1 MAPIQNLLRTVCD
14 SLKMVTLGRRTVAA
28 RWDATTPQL
37 YRMISVLV
45 LISLIGASNTHFG
58 HVFDVPVA
66 QADSVVDSDPPL
78 AEVDFGNEIRFL
90 VRARSVRADDPL
102 TSVLLLYRVDESA
115 VQNTG
120 VPSFQPGAV
129 VSALYRWRVS
139 GVLLPGAEVR
149 YQFQLETKSGA
160 KITTPEQSV
169 TYNDTRFDWREVKS
183 GKVTAHW
190 HSTDANTGQAILDEA
205 TRTLGRMEQEFGLVP
220 DRPINVF
227 AYVRAPDYASAVATS
242 GRLLEYAVGSGM
254 ARVYVL
260 YAEPNTTE
268 ALMALRREIARTV
281 FDQKTTNPF
290 SPPPRWLSVGFSRY
304 VAGEDVPAENQK
316 VLTDFAQNSRLLA
329 LKTLAGNMPTT
340 DRERAL
346 ALEESLSAVKYMAGA
361 YPPEKI
367 RAMFD
372 AFKEGNTVDDALKKG
387 LGNTLDQFETKWK
400 NSLRLGLPQ
409 KPNTANPTPRSGG
422 ASSSGS
428 ASPRTVSG
436 TGSATSDSPGP
447 ESLAFVDLVFG
458 QSVDFWRGLFGEQT
472 RYVLL
477 GALVFIVAAVG
488 AVVIG
493 SVAGAIRR
501 ARDEG

>member
-1 MAPIQNLLRTVCD
+1 MPHIQYLLQSMCVPLWRILAGTRLGNARSE
-14 SLKMVTLGRRTVAA
+14 SLSRQMC
-28 RWDATTPQL
+28 
-37 YRMISVLV
+37 RMISVLA
-45 LISLIGASNTHFG
+45 LISFLGRESSLTGYGFG
-58 HVFDVPVA
+58 VSVA
-66 QADSVVDSDPPL
+66 QADSIVESDPAL
-78 AEVDFGNEIRFL
+78 AEVEFGNEIRFL
-90 VRARSVRADDPL
+90 VRARSVRPDDPL
-102 TSVLLLYRVDESA
+102 TSVLLLYRVDDSA

-129 VSALYRWRVS
+129 VSAVYRWRVS

-149 YQFQLETKSGA
+149 YQFQIETRSGD

-190 HSTDANTGQAILDEA
+190 HSTDANTGQAVLDEA
-205 TRTLGRMEQEFGLVP
+205 TRTLGRLEQEFGLVP
-220 DRPINVF
+220 DRPISLY

-242 GRLLEYAVGSGM
+242 GRSLEYAVGAGM

-260 YAEPNTTE
+260 YSDPNTAE

-316 VLTDFAQNSRLLA
+316 VLTDFAQNNKLLA
-329 LKTLAGNMPTT
+329 LKTLAGNLPTT

-346 ALEESLSAVKYMAGA
+346 ALEESLSAVKYLAGA

-367 RAMFD
+367 RAMFE

-409 KPNTANPTPRSGG
+409 KPNTVNPTPRAGGAPSSGNVAPRAG
-422 ASSSGS
+422 SASGSVASSS
-428 ASPRTVSG
+428 A
-436 TGSATSDSPGP
+436 GP
-447 ESLAFVDLVFG
+447 EALAFVDQVFG
-458 QSVDFWRGLFGEQT
+458 QSVDFWQTLFGEKT

>member
-1 MAPIQNLLRTVCD
+1 MPHIQYLLRSMCVPLWRILAGTRLGNARRN
-14 SLKMVTLGRRTVAA
+14 SLTHQMC
-28 RWDATTPQL
+28 
-37 YRMISVLV
+37 RMISVLA
-45 LISLIGASNTHFG
+45 LISFLGRENSLTGYGFG
-58 HVFDVPVA
+58 VSVA
-66 QADSVVDSDPPL
+66 HADSIVDSDPAL
-78 AEVDFGNEIRFL
+78 AEVEFGNEIRFL
-90 VRARSVRADDPL
+90 VRARSVRTDDPL
-102 TSVLLLYRVDESA
+102 TSVLLLYRVDDSA

-129 VSALYRWRVS
+129 VSAVYRWRVS

-149 YQFQLETKSGA
+149 YQFQIETRSGV
-160 KITTPEQSV
+160 KFTTPEQSV

-190 HSTDANTGQAILDEA
+190 HSTDANTGQAVLDEA
-205 TRTLGRMEQEFGLVP
+205 TRTLGRLEQEFGLVP
-220 DRPINVF
+220 DRPISLY

-242 GRLLEYAVGSGM
+242 GRSLEYAVGAGM

-260 YAEPNTTE
+260 YSDPNTTE

-316 VLTDFAQNSRLLA
+316 VLTDFAQNNKLLA
-329 LKTLAGNMPTT
+329 LKTLAGNLPTT

-346 ALEESLSAVKYMAGA
+346 ALEESLSAVKYLAGA

-367 RAMFD
+367 RAMFE

-409 KPNTANPTPRSGG
+409 KPNTVNPTPRAGGAPPSGNVAPRAG
-422 ASSSGS
+422 SASGSVASSS
-428 ASPRTVSG
+428 A
-436 TGSATSDSPGP
+436 GP
-447 ESLAFVDLVFG
+447 EALAFVDQVFG
-458 QSVDFWRGLFGEQT
+458 QSVDFWQTLFGEQT

-477 GALVFIVAAVG
+477 GALIFIVAAVG

>member
-1 MAPIQNLLRTVCD
+1 MAHIQYLLRAVWA
-14 SLKMVTLGRRTVAA
+14 SLGGILQRSRTDGC
-28 RWDATTPQL
+28 RWTAST
-37 YRMISVLV
+37 RHRWHMISVIA
-45 LISLIGASNTHFG
+45 LISLLGPGNSYFHFLS
-58 HVFDVPVA
+58 HVRVA
-66 QADSVVDSDPPL
+66 HADSIVDSDPAL

-90 VRARSVRADDPL
+90 IRARSARADDPL

-149 YQFQLETKSGA
+149 YQFQIETKSGA

-169 TYNDTRFDWREVKS
+169 TYNDTRFDWRQIKS

-205 TRTLGRMEQEFGLVP
+205 TKALNRIEQEFGLVS
-220 DRPINVF
+220 DRPISLY

-242 GRLLEYAVGSGM
+242 GRSLEYAVGAGM

-260 YAEPNTTE
+260 YAEPNTSE
-268 ALMALRREIARTV
+268 ALIALRREIARTV
-281 FDQKTTNPF
+281 FDQRTTNPF

-316 VLTDFAQNSRLLA
+316 VLTDFAQNNRLLA

-409 KPNTANPTPRSGG
+409 KPNTANPTPRAGS
-422 ASSSGS
+422 ASSSGN
-428 ASPRTVSG
+428 ASPRIGSG
-436 TGSATSDSPGP
+436 TGSATSASPGP

-458 QSVDFWRGLFGEQT
+458 QSVNFWQSLFGEQT
-472 RYVLL
+472 RYVLV
-477 GALVFIVAAVG
+477 GALAFIVTAIG
-488 AVVIG
+488 AVLIG
-493 SVAGAIRR
+493 SIAGAIRR

>member
-1 MAPIQNLLRTVCD
+1 MEHIQYLLRALCASQDVI
-14 SLKMVTLGRRTVAA
+14 LHLRRTDIA
-28 RWDATTPQL
+28 RWSANVP
-37 YRMISVLV
+37 RRHWMISVLALV
-45 LISLIGASNTHFG
+45 SLLGPGNSFLDY
-58 HVFDVPVA
+58 VFHVPVGH
-66 QADSVVDSDPPL
+66 ADSLVDSDPAL

-90 VRARSVRADDPL
+90 VRARSARADDPL

-149 YQFQLETKSGA
+149 YQFQIETKSGA

-169 TYNDTRFDWREVKS
+169 TYNDTRFDWRQVKS

-205 TRTLGRMEQEFGLVP
+205 TRTLNRIEREFGLVP
-220 DRPINVF
+220 DRPISLY

-242 GRLLEYAVGSGM
+242 GRSLDYAVGAGM

-260 YAEPNTTE
+260 YAEPNTSE

-316 VLTDFAQNSRLLA
+316 FLTDFAQNNRLLA

-361 YPPEKI
+361 YAPEKI

-372 AFKEGNTVDDALKKG
+372 AFKDGNTVDDALKKG

-409 KPNTANPTPRSGG
+409 KPNTANPTPRAGG
-422 ASSSGS
+422 ATSSGN
-428 ASPRTVSG
+428 ALPRTGSG
-436 TGSATSDSPGP
+436 TGSATSASPGP

-458 QSVDFWRGLFGEQT
+458 QSVDFWQSLFGERT

-477 GALVFIVAAVG
+477 GALIFIVTSVG

-493 SVAGAIRR
+493 SIAGAIRR

>member
-1 MAPIQNLLRTVCD
+1 V
-14 SLKMVTLGRRTVAA
+14 
-28 RWDATTPQL
+28 
-37 YRMISVLV
+37 
-45 LISLIGASNTHFG
+45 
-58 HVFDVPVA
+58 
-66 QADSVVDSDPPL
+66 
-78 AEVDFGNEIRFL
+78 
-90 VRARSVRADDPL
+90 
-102 TSVLLLYRVDESA
+102 
-115 VQNTG
+115 
-120 VPSFQPGAV
+120 
-129 VSALYRWRVS
+129 
-139 GVLLPGAEVR
+139 
-149 YQFQLETKSGA
+149 

-190 HSTDANTGQAILDEA
+190 HSTDANTGQAVLDEA
-205 TRTLGRMEQEFGLVP
+205 TRTLGRLEQEFGLVP
-220 DRPINVF
+220 DRPISLY

-242 GRLLEYAVGSGM
+242 GRSLEYAVGAGM

-260 YAEPNTTE
+260 YSDPNTTE

-304 VAGEDVPAENQK
+304 VAGEDVPADNQK
-316 VLTDFAQNSRLLA
+316 VLTDFAQNNKLLA
-329 LKTLAGNMPTT
+329 LKTLAGNLPTT

-346 ALEESLSAVKYMAGA
+346 ALEESLSAFKYLAGA

-367 RAMFD
+367 RAMFE

-409 KPNTANPTPRSGG
+409 KPNTVNPTPRAGGAPPSGNVAPRAG
-422 ASSSGS
+422 SASGSVASSS
-428 ASPRTVSG
+428 A
-436 TGSATSDSPGP
+436 GP
-447 ESLAFVDLVFG
+447 EALAFVDQVFG
-458 QSVDFWRGLFGEQT
+458 QSVDFWQTLFGEQT

-477 GALVFIVAAVG
+477 GALIFIVAAVG